1 MGFNAVR
8 LITHTPKQE
17 ARIMSKTPKSISK
30 EVYQKVC
37 KALYK
42 YDQGK
47 RNPVELYDALEA
59 VYQEWEYIQNK
70 E

>member
-1 MGFNAVR
+1 
-8 LITHTPKQE
+8 
-17 ARIMSKTPKSISK
+17 MSKTPKSISK